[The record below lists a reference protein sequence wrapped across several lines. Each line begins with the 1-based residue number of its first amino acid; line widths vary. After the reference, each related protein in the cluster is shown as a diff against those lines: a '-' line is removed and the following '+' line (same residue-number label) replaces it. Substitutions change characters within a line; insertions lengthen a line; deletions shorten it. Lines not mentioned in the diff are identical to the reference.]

1 MSFIQKTQ
9 VLFKKNLSQPLL
21 SNNHVNKCYSAFA
34 RGCTQPSSA
43 TEAAFISQSPLL
55 GLWSTSHCIYA
66 PTVVESGDIWPYC
79 VCLFPEMNVDHG
91 FYRQVA
97 VQDHVHYT
105 VAFFVLVIGTVGVTG
120 NALVMYAFFW

>member
-1 MSFIQKTQ
+1 MCVC
-9 VLFKKNLSQPLL
+9 VLVSVCVGGEGGVTDTLTF
-21 SNNHVNKCYSAFA
+21 
-34 RGCTQPSSA
+34 
-43 TEAAFISQSPLL
+43 
-55 GLWSTSHCIYA
+55 
-66 PTVVESGDIWPYC
+66 YC
-79 VCLFPEMNVDHG
+79 VCLSAEMNVEHG

>member
-1 MSFIQKTQ
+1 M
-9 VLFKKNLSQPLL
+9 
-21 SNNHVNKCYSAFA
+21 
-34 RGCTQPSSA
+34 
-43 TEAAFISQSPLL
+43 
-55 GLWSTSHCIYA
+55 
-66 PTVVESGDIWPYC
+66 DIWLEGM
-79 VCLFPEMNVDHG
+79 CLFPEMNMEPG